1 MENKDDEDELFDR
14 LTVKILIIVIVSN
27 IYILIDYK
35 S

>member
-27 IYILIDYK
+27 IDILIDYK